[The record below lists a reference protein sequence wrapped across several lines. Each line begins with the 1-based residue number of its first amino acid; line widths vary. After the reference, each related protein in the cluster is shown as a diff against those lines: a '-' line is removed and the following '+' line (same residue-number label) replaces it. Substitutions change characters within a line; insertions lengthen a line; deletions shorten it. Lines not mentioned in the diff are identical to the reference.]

1 MSSMRNAVQRRPHR
15 ERAQPLE
22 RRRLGLLEKHKVSP
36 PLPPSPEKKRETC
49 SQTVEQQDYS
59 LRAKDHN
66 KKKSQ
71 LKALRA
77 KATERNDDEFYF
89 GMLTRRGPGQKI
101 TSDSGKKWDGT
112 ARGTREGNAGSMS
125 VEAARLLKTQDLGYV
140 RTMRQVARKEVARL
154 EERVVLARGFDRL
167 DEDDDDGE
175 GSEEMEGDD
184 EFDIDFGASSSK
196 PPKAPRKIVFLDD
209 EDEREGLLDAQD
221 DLADSSSGKPSGGEK
236 KETEDEAFQRAVQLR
251 RLRKKLDNERRKLS
265 VLAEAEAELELE
277 RARMAK
283 TATSAGVTRR
293 GKKLKVRT
301 RKR

>member
-22 RRRLGLLEKHKVSP
+22 RRRLGLLEKHK
-36 PLPPSPEKKRETC
+36 
-49 SQTVEQQDYS
+49 DYS

-66 KKKSQ
+66 KKKAQ

-89 GMLTRRGPGQKI
+89 GMLSRRGPGQKI
-101 TSDSGKKWDGT
+101 TSDSGRKWDGT
-112 ARGTREGNAGSMS
+112 AKGARDGNAGSMS

-140 RTMRQVARKEVARL
+140 RTMRQVARKEVTRL

-167 DEDDDDGE
+167 DEDEDDGE
-175 GSEEMEGDD
+175 EDDDEEMEGDD

-209 EDEREGLLDAQD
+209 EDEREELLDAQD
-221 DLADSSSGKPSGGEK
+221 DSNNSNSRKPSGGAN

-251 RLRKKLDNERRKLS
+251 RLKKKLDNERKKLR
-265 VLAEAEAELELE
+265 VLAEAEDELELE

>member
-1 MSSMRNAVQRRPHR
+1 
-15 ERAQPLE
+15 
-22 RRRLGLLEKHKVSP
+22 
-36 PLPPSPEKKRETC
+36 
-49 SQTVEQQDYS
+49 
-59 LRAKDHN
+59 
-66 KKKSQ
+66 
-71 LKALRA
+71 
-77 KATERNDDEFYF
+77 
-89 GMLTRRGPGQKI
+89 MLSRQGPGQKI

-167 DEDDDDGE
+167 DEDDDGE
-175 GSEEMEGDD
+175 GGDDDEEMEGDD

-209 EDEREGLLDAQD
+209 EDEREELLDAQD
-221 DLADSSSGKPSGGEK
+221 DPVDSSGGEK

-251 RLRKKLDNERRKLS
+251 RLRKKLDNERRKLR
-265 VLAEAEAELELE
+265 VLAEAEGELELE